1 MKKFLVFLILIALLI
16 AGYFI
21 LTNDKTKSDLT
32 KVKVG
37 EVTHSIFYAPQYAAH
52 SLGYFKDEG
61 LDVDFILTAGVVK
74 KKWKNFT

>member
-21 LTNDKTKSDLT
+21 LTNNHEEKSENTKI
-32 KVKVG
+32 KVG

-61 LDVDFILTAGVVK
+61 LDVDFILTAGVDK
-74 KKWKNFT
+74 KK